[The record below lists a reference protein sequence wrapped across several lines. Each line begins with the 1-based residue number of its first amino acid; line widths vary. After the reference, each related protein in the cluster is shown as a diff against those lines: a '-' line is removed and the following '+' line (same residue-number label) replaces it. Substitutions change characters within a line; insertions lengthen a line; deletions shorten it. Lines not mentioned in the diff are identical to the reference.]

1 MALSRSYGGGDFTE
15 PRTCAAGVEALF
27 CFFCQFAFLRMPAFL
42 PGSQTPG
49 SRQFLYQLVG
59 FDNLLRR
66 SDISE
71 SEQSGSK

>member
-1 MALSRSYGGGDFTE
+1 MR
-15 PRTCAAGVEALF
+15 RMCRGVL
-27 CFFCQFAFLRMPAFL
+27 LLLL
-42 PGSQTPG
+42 PIRVLANACIPTRVADSAG